1 MDNNIFSSLLPPE
14 PPRSSMS
21 KKLAMHRMWLNSLN
35 RERPDPE
42 KPFRI
47 GVYIRYFNQTKYDDY
62 LEKHKSQFAASI
74 AMCPKW
80 KLAGYYVDYGSSAPK
95 MPSSPEWARLL
106 EDCMAGR
113 VNLILTQKISNVSGD
128 PMEMALCA
136 QLLAARTPP
145 VGIYFISEDI
155 FTLASYYLE
164 DLRDTAFLPSGGPD
178 G

>member
-1 MDNNIFSSLLPPE
+1 MDNHIFTSLALPELSPSPLE
-14 PPRSSMS
+14 
-21 KKLAMHRMWLNSLN
+21 KDLAPHRAWLNSHN

-47 GVYIRYFNQTKYDDY
+47 GVYIRFFNQTRHEGY

-80 KLAGYYVDYGSSAPK
+80 QLVGFYVDYGSSAPK
-95 MPSSPEWARLL
+95 MSSSPEWARLL

-113 VNLILTQKISNVSGD
+113 LDLILTQKISNVSGD
-128 PMEMALCA
+128 PLAMSLCA
-136 QLLAARTPP
+136 QILAAKTPP
-145 VGIYFISEDI
+145 TGIYFIAEDI

-164 DLRDTAFLPSGGPD
+164 DLRDAALLPPGNAD

>member
-1 MDNNIFSSLLPPE
+1 MDNNIFSSLLPPGPGPAE
-14 PPRSSMS
+14 
-21 KKLAMHRMWLNSLN
+21 KLAMHRMWLNSLN

-42 KPFRI
+42 NPFHV
-47 GVYIRYFNQTKYDDY
+47 GVYIRYFNQTRYEDY
-62 LEKHKSQFAASI
+62 LEKHKSRFAASI
-74 AMCPKW
+74 AMCPNW
-80 KLAGYYVDYGSSAPK
+80 QLAGYYVDYGSSAPK
-95 MPSSPEWARLL
+95 MSSSPEWSRLL
-106 EDCMAGR
+106 EDCMAGK

-128 PMEMALCA
+128 PQELSLCT
-136 QLLAARTPP
+136 QLLAASTPP